1 MRRILLRGSSHPEGT
16 SSASVVSFVKYFV
29 IVLKFTRR
37 FFKEMP
43 KSCIFSDLSPNLQ
56 LEEFSIFLKFDVKWN
71 NNNNKSASI
80 FPFINQKTLPII
92 ISDQI
97 IVLCKQDSKLDWKFF
112 SHYLQTFCEWK
123 FFENRPAMYSKDFH
137 TKYLLL
143 NYFRPKYECE

>member
-1 MRRILLRGSSHPEGT
+1 MDYGNLLVWCWNYSVFTCRGKSQYVYSSWIGRNISSNLMRRILLRGSSHPEGT

-97 IVLCKQDSKLDWKFF
+97 IVLCMHDS
-112 SHYLQTFCEWK
+112 
-123 FFENRPAMYSKDFH
+123 
-137 TKYLLL
+137 
-143 NYFRPKYECE
+143 